1 MSNRNSSAG
10 TAADSSTQ
18 PIAHPSADI
27 EANPV
32 LCAVIP
38 QSKEELLDCI
48 HNLMAVID
56 TPVGRMRFKGEF
68 VNEVRMQGRKIMDSN
83 GRSLY
88 GV

>member
-1 MSNRNSSAG
+1 MPNRNSKAG
-10 TAADSSTQ
+10 TNADSDIQ
-18 PIAHPSADI
+18 PIAYSSASI

-32 LCAVIP
+32 LYAVIP

-68 VNEVRMQGRKIMDSN
+68 VNEVRLQARKIMGSN

-88 GV
+88 GI